1 MPLARIITGN
11 AEGAFAVSEYLRSEG
26 YTVETVSPAEFRI
39 TPAELEL
46 DLNRCR
52 REEAMDRARALV
64 ASPRSPAPAQL
75 DASPAP
81 EPARP
86 QKNKVP
92 IAYDIV
98 GRPVAFADEEET
110 ESRHKPGSRR
120 EALAALLA
128 RVTAPVRDFRQRRA
142 EKRALKL
149 EAEAARRREQALA
162 RERARQELDR
172 RRAEAELAE
181 RRRQEQVAAER
192 LAEQERARAALVH
205 EAGISAA
212 RETPRQHA
220 EVVAAQ
226 ELARRQQPER
236 ASAKNPVRQQLPAR
250 RPEPA
255 RPLIARRRT
264 STAIL
269 RRVGM
274 TALGAS
280 LLALLGFVAYANRRP
295 ASPLSPADLIMNES
309 MKQEVPFGP
318 VTLTPPAAAPKP
330 SLIANGRIRPAA
342 RSTQGK
348 PGGNRQPASSQ
359 ADTDGL
365 AVRHFQRRP
374 SNPQSTASAA
384 RLKRNSDTD

>member
-11 AEGAFAVSEYLRSEG
+11 AEEAFAVSEYLRSEG

-52 REEAMDRARALV
+52 RTEAMDRARALV
-64 ASPRSPAPAQL
+64 TSQRSPVQAQL
-75 DASPAP
+75 EASPAP
-81 EPARP
+81 EPVRP
-86 QKNKVP
+86 QKNKAP

-98 GRPVAFADEEET
+98 GRPVTFADEEET
-110 ESRHKPGSRR
+110 ESQKEPGSRR
-120 EALAALLA
+120 KALAALFS
-128 RVTAPVRDFRQRRA
+128 RVTAPVHDFRRRRA
-142 EKRALKL
+142 EKRAVRL
-149 EAEAARRREQALA
+149 EARLARNRQKRMA
-162 RERARQELDR
+162 RERAQQELDR

-192 LAEQERARAALVH
+192 LAEQERARAALVR
-205 EAGISAA
+205 EAGISVA

-226 ELARRQQPER
+226 ELARQEQDEP
-236 ASAKNPVRQQLPAR
+236 ASVENPVRQQLPAR

-280 LLALLGFVAYANRRP
+280 LIAMLGFVAYANRRP
-295 ASPLSPADLIMNES
+295 ASPLSPAALIMNES
-309 MKQEVPFGP
+309 MKQEVPFGA
-318 VTLTPPAAAPKP
+318 VTLTPPAAASRP
-330 SLIANGRIRPAA
+330 SLIANGSTRPAV
-342 RSTQGK
+342 RSTQGW
-348 PGGNRQPASSQ
+348 PRGRRQRASSQ
-359 ADTDGL
+359 ADADDVTVG
-365 AVRHFQRRP
+365 HFQQRS

-384 RLKRNSDTD
+384 RLKRHSDAD